1 MSLSPQ
7 TKQKIS
13 VVLNVSKTVFH
24 WGFIPAVLYLA
35 YFGNKKFD
43 SNLTMK
49 KIEGFPARLQTP

>member
-24 WGFIPAVLYLA
+24 WGFIPAVLYL
-35 YFGNKKFD
+35 
-43 SNLTMK
+43 
-49 KIEGFPARLQTP
+49 GFRRGADPGMPELSFMHLLWQ